1 MRGDLLPPLK
11 EDDLFMPMLTT
22 LFLLIVMTVLVCI
35 VPGPDM
41 LYIISRSTRQGR
53 SAGVVS
59 CLGIATGGL
68 LQTTAVAFGISGV
81 FQVVPIAYD
90 ILKYVGAAYLVY
102 LGIRFILSREERQTG
117 SPEGKVDFRK
127 AFLQGSLTTLL
138 NPKVALFYIAFLPQ
152 FVDPTRGPVSL
163 QLLILGL
170 LFNITSFAVD
180 TNVAL
185 LASLLGV
192 WLKRHSRAAK
202 LIPWLTG
209 SVLVG
214 LGVRL
219 AYSGRQ

>member
-1 MRGDLLPPLK
+1 
-11 EDDLFMPMLTT
+11 MPMLTT
-22 LFLLIVMTVLVCI
+22 LFLLVATTVLVCI

-59 CLGIATGGL
+59 CLGIASGGL

-81 FQVVPIAYD
+81 FLVVPIAYD
-90 ILKYVGAAYLVY
+90 VIKYVGAVYLVY
-102 LGIRFILSREERQTG
+102 LGVRFILSREEIQA
-117 SPEGKVDFRK
+117 SSHDGKADLRK
-127 AFLQGSLTTLL
+127 AFFQGSLTTLL

-170 LFNITSFAVD
+170 LFNITSLAVD
-180 TNVAL
+180 SSVAL
-185 LASLLGV
+185 LASLLGT
-192 WLKRHSRAAK
+192 WLKRRSRAAK

-219 AYSGRQ
+219 AFAGRQ

>member
-1 MRGDLLPPLK
+1 
-11 EDDLFMPMLTT
+11 MPMFTT
-22 LFLLIVMTVLVCI
+22 LFLLIATTVLVCI

-53 SAGVVS
+53 SAGVAS

-81 FQVVPIAYD
+81 FLVVPVAYD
-90 ILKYVGAAYLVY
+90 ILKYGGAAYLVY
-102 LGIRFILSREERQTG
+102 VGIRFIFGREGIEI
-117 SPEGKVDFRK
+117 SSHEGKADLRK
-127 AFLQGSLTTLL
+127 AFFQGSLTTLL
-138 NPKVALFYIAFLPQ
+138 NPKVVLFYLAFLPQ
-152 FVDPTRGPVSL
+152 FVDPARGHVPL

-170 LFNITSFAVD
+170 LFNLTSLAVD
-180 TNVAL
+180 SSVAL
-185 LASLLGV
+185 LASLLGS
-192 WLKRHSRAAK
+192 WLKRRSPIAK

-219 AYSGRQ
+219 AFSARH